1 MSAAELDAGW
11 RLGEPV
17 FTARLLENPYPC
29 YHRIRAE
36 TPAYLDARSGE
47 RLVTRY
53 RDVSAILKHP
63 QFSSRGVVDYGI
75 PVPKFFL
82 GLMRPV
88 RALLANQMLFSDPPD
103 HTRLRGLANRAF
115 TPRVVQTMQP
125 RIQQIADELLDR
137 AERRGSLDVVQDYA
151 VWLPLLVVAELLGVP
166 TKDRKRFKTWSDD
179 LALFV
184 GGSTLPL
191 PLILARAGRGV
202 FHLRQYFRG
211 LVRKR
216 RSGPAVDD
224 LLGALLIAEERGDS
238 LTEDELLANA
248 ILLLAAGHET
258 TANLIGNGTLALL
271 RHPDQL
277 ALLRSEPELM
287 DSAVTELLRY
297 DSPVQ
302 WSARRALEDV
312 DIGGFHVPA
321 RTSITLGLGA
331 ANRDPAQFPEP
342 DRLDLRRGATSHLAF
357 GSGIHFC
364 LGAALARLEGQ
375 IALGT
380 LLARYPD
387 LRLTDT
393 RPQWQKNFTL
403 RGMKSLRVAV
413 R

>member
-1 MSAAELDAGW
+1 
-11 RLGEPV
+11 
-17 FTARLLENPYPC
+17 
-29 YHRIRAE
+29 
-36 TPAYLDARSGE
+36 
-47 RLVTRY
+47 
-53 RDVSAILKHP
+53 
-63 QFSSRGVVDYGI
+63 
-75 PVPKFFL
+75 
-82 GLMRPV
+82 
-88 RALLANQMLFSDPPD
+88 
-103 HTRLRGLANRAF
+103 
-115 TPRVVQTMQP
+115 
-125 RIQQIADELLDR
+125 
-137 AERRGSLDVVQDYA
+137 
-151 VWLPLLVVAELLGVP
+151 LLGVP

-202 FHLRQYFRG
+202 FHLRQYFRS
-211 LVRKR
+211 LVRRR
-216 RSGPAVDD
+216 RSGPPVDD
-224 LLGALLIAEERGDS
+224 LLGALLAAEGRGDS

-258 TANLIGNGTLALL
+258 TTNLIGNGTLALL

-277 ALLRSEPELM
+277 ALLRQEPNLM
-287 DSAVTELLRY
+287 DSAITELLRY

-312 DIGGFHVPA
+312 EIGDLHIPA
-321 RTSITLGLGA
+321 RSSVTVGLGA
-331 ANRDPAQFPEP
+331 ANRDPAQFPDP
-342 DRLDLRRGATSHLAF
+342 DRLDLRRGATAHLAF
-357 GSGIHFC
+357 GSGIHYC

-380 LLARYPD
+380 LLARYPE

-403 RGMKSLRVAV
+403 RGMKSLRVAT